1 MMIVF
6 KVLFQG
12 IIISLISAYPIQCG
26 LDDRQKDEFY
36 DCLINVVR
44 KLGEKETVVMAG
56 DFNSH
61 VGRNL

>member
-1 MMIVF
+1 M
-6 KVLFQG
+6 
-12 IIISLISAYPIQCG
+12 
-26 LDDRQKDEFY
+26 QKDEFY